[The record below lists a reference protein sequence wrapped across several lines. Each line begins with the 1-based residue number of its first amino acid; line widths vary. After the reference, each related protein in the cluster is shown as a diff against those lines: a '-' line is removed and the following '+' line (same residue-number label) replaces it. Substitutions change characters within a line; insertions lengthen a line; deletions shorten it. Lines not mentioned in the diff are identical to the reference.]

1 MVDLIID
8 ILLWTWKFTK
18 EAAPWLLMGFLFAG
32 LLKAFVPSEVIL
44 KYLGKGDL
52 RSILTATL
60 VGIPL
65 PLCSCGV
72 IPTGIGLYRSGASK
86 ASTLAFFIATPATTV
101 TTILIA
107 VGMLGWRFAL
117 AEVLTCFGVAIATGL
132 LAWIFLK
139 ESETVKPTEGKRNG
153 KENIPAK
160 RRRLGEGI
168 KTMLRYGFVDMVD
181 DIGLYILIGLLG
193 AGIIAALAPTDLIQ
207 QYLGRGLLPL
217 VIMVLIGTPMYICS
231 TGSVPFVAALIEKGM
246 NPSAGL
252 VFLIV
257 GPATNLSTILVI
269 AKSMGRKTAVLYLS
283 SIIVFSIL
291 IAYSFGLGGWL

>member
-18 EAAPWLLMGFLFAG
+18 EAAPWLLLGLLFAG
-32 LLKAFVPSEVIL
+32 LLKAFVPSEIVL
-44 KYLGKGDL
+44 RYLGKGNL
-52 RSILTATL
+52 RSILMATL

-72 IPTGIGLYRSGASK
+72 IPTGLGLYKSGASK
-86 ASTLAFFIATPATTV
+86 ASTLAFFIATPATTI

-107 VGMLGWRFAL
+107 VGMLGWKFAL

-132 LAWIFLK
+132 LAWILLK
-139 ESETVKPTEGKRNG
+139 ESETAKPTGGKHNANTLT
-153 KENIPAK
+153 KK
-160 RRRLGEGI
+160 LRLGEGI
-168 KTMLRYGFVDMVD
+168 KAMLHYGFVDMVD
-181 DIGLYILIGLLG
+181 DIGLYVLIGLLG
-193 AGIIAALAPTDLIQ
+193 AGIIAALAPPDLIQ

-217 VIMVLIGTPMYICS
+217 VIMVLIGAPMYICS

-269 AKSMGRKTAVLYLS
+269 AKSMGRETAALYVS
-283 SIIVFSIL
+283 SMIVFSIL

>member
-1 MVDLIID
+1 MIDLIID

-32 LLKAFVPSEVIL
+32 LLKAFVPSEIIL
-44 KYLGKGDL
+44 RYLGKRDL

-72 IPTGIGLYRSGASK
+72 IPTGMSLYKSGASK
-86 ASTLAFFIATPATTV
+86 ASTLAFFIATPATTI

-117 AEVLTCFGVAIATGL
+117 AEILTCFGVAIATGL
-132 LAWIFLK
+132 MAWIFLK
-139 ESETVKPTEGKRNG
+139 ESETVKPAERRHNV
-153 KENIPAK
+153 NIPAK
-160 RRRLGEGI
+160 RRRLGDGI
-168 KTMLRYGFVDMVD
+168 KAMLHYGFVDMVD

-217 VIMVLIGTPMYICS
+217 VIMVIIGTPMYICS

-246 NPSAGL
+246 NPCAGL

-269 AKSMGRKTAVLYLS
+269 AKSMGRKTAALYIS

>member
-1 MVDLIID
+1 MVDMVID

-18 EAAPWLLMGFLFAG
+18 EAAPWLLLGFLFAG
-32 LLKAFVPSEVIL
+32 LLKAFVPSEVVL
-44 KYLGKGDL
+44 RYLGKRNL
-52 RSILTATL
+52 QSILTATL
-60 VGIPL
+60 IGIPL

-86 ASTLAFFIATPATTV
+86 AATLSFFIATPATTV

-117 AEVLTCFGVAIATGL
+117 AEILTCFGVAIATGL

-139 ESETVKPTEGKRNG
+139 ESEMVKPTDGGHKVKNTTP
-153 KENIPAK
+153 N

-168 KTMLRYGFVDMVD
+168 KTMLSYDFVDMVD
-181 DIGLYILIGLLG
+181 DIGLYVLIGLLG
-193 AGIIAALAPTDLIQ
+193 AGTVAALAPPDLVQ

-217 VIMVLIGTPMYICS
+217 LIMVLVGTPMYICS

-252 VFLIV
+252 VFLVV
-257 GPATNLSTILVI
+257 GPATNLSTILVM
-269 AKSMGRKTAVLYLS
+269 AKSMGRETAVLYIS
-283 SIIVFSIL
+283 SITLFSIL
-291 IAYSFGLGGWL
+291 LAYSFSLGGWL